1 MINDV
6 MQRPMF
12 GGGPQ
17 PAMPQ
22 PAMPQP
28 PMPQPPMPPSS
39 VGTGITSGLVD
50 PGESQLQAEGAFAK
64 LAGTMG
70 NILEQVDSA
79 ESTEEVINAIRGDQA
94 SLGDRYREL
103 AEYVGEKDAKKTP
116 ETVLAMVQPT
126 FTIME
131 LVQQGAPSG
140 GIAGATL
147 AMGGDESPVNFNEAS
162 LIQAPGMEEAVM
174 RMAAGEQPVRRV
186 LGTPPTGENIS
197 GPMNLL
203 SPPNLSSSLPYLSKN
218 PGANAPPIKAI
229 DPGAVQEFAGQYM
242 QMRPELKNLTGGAGP
257 GLEERLSMLSP
268 YLTQTKTSDQIL
280 QEYQDLLG
288 SSDKDTAQ
296 TQGYLALVQAGQN
309 IAGSDKSLLGAAVDA
324 AGEAVPAL
332 SKIVAEKAAQDRA
345 LKLAARQ
352 ESAQLEATLKGQQL
366 QVASAAIADS
376 VRAAGTL
383 EQTMARAGEAAIN
396 YGVNL
401 AGDSAKAYNDAV
413 VRQWT
418 QNAQFA
424 QQPPLTMAKVVDGKI
439 DLQTAYRTQDG
450 LKIYKDGALQPLP
463 EGYIEYDKDAIAAK
477 YPNAAIDL
485 KGAQKINLLIPDPTG
500 ESISGYNQFAG
511 YFKNGRYVYMP
522 TGNPEE
528 AIVAPYGYI
537 EGDMSKILKV
547 HPPDNVGR
555 VFTTV
560 KSGPNAGKTYLSNIE
575 GKEFPGVAYALEAPV
590 RDKNNALVSGNPLV
604 ETIPNPGIPY
614 ARMSA
619 KEIDLHQRRTIAMA
633 KALKEAN
640 KVLPIIGDAVG
651 PYNTAKSWVSNFL
664 GGLAGDGAWGAM
676 VEFAQTERGR
686 QKMTLLARELARG
699 LSLSDRYAQREQE
712 LIANMS
718 ENPEGFWKN
727 PTMSEVR
734 FQEMLLALQND
745 LSYSRG
751 VLGDADEI
759 PQLLKIPTGAKNDPI
774 IFSGQGQFETLLIQ
788 AAATPIKERD
798 KFKDLYIQFTP
809 SEAEDRNI
817 PVPKNAPFVRL
828 KIADLPLPI
837 MPGM

>member
-1 MINDV
+1 
-6 MQRPMF
+6 
-12 GGGPQ
+12 
-17 PAMPQ
+17 
-22 PAMPQP
+22 
-28 PMPQPPMPPSS
+28 

-103 AEYVGEKDAKKTP
+103 AGYVGEKDAKKTP

-288 SSDKDTAQ
+288 SSDKDIAQ

-383 EQTMARAGEAAIN
+383 EQ
-396 YGVNL
+396 
-401 AGDSAKAYNDAV
+401 
-413 VRQWT
+413 
-418 QNAQFA
+418 
-424 QQPPLTMAKVVDGKI
+424 
-439 DLQTAYRTQDG
+439 
-450 LKIYKDGALQPLP
+450 
-463 EGYIEYDKDAIAAK
+463 
-477 YPNAAIDL
+477 
-485 KGAQKINLLIPDPTG
+485 
-500 ESISGYNQFAG
+500 
-511 YFKNGRYVYMP
+511 
-522 TGNPEE
+522 
-528 AIVAPYGYI
+528 
-537 EGDMSKILKV
+537 
-547 HPPDNVGR
+547 
-555 VFTTV
+555 
-560 KSGPNAGKTYLSNIE
+560 
-575 GKEFPGVAYALEAPV
+575 
-590 RDKNNALVSGNPLV
+590 
-604 ETIPNPGIPY
+604 
-614 ARMSA
+614 
-619 KEIDLHQRRTIAMA
+619 
-633 KALKEAN
+633 
-640 KVLPIIGDAVG
+640 
-651 PYNTAKSWVSNFL
+651 
-664 GGLAGDGAWGAM
+664 
-676 VEFAQTERGR
+676 
-686 QKMTLLARELARG
+686 
-699 LSLSDRYAQREQE
+699 
-712 LIANMS
+712 
-718 ENPEGFWKN
+718 
-727 PTMSEVR
+727 
-734 FQEMLLALQND
+734 
-745 LSYSRG
+745 
-751 VLGDADEI
+751 
-759 PQLLKIPTGAKNDPI
+759 
-774 IFSGQGQFETLLIQ
+774 
-788 AAATPIKERD
+788 
-798 KFKDLYIQFTP
+798 
-809 SEAEDRNI
+809 
-817 PVPKNAPFVRL
+817 
-828 KIADLPLPI
+828 
-837 MPGM
+837 